1 MKCSSG
7 RLFYARWEMCL
18 EKRNHDVQYCVR
30 LRHML
35 YLLGEVTYIKKHKLR
50 IGDKD
55 KEKDIVKQKNI
66 A

>member
-1 MKCSSG
+1 
-7 RLFYARWEMCL
+7 
-18 EKRNHDVQYCVR
+18 
-30 LRHML
+30 ML
-35 YLLGEVTYIKKHKLR
+35 YLLGKVTYIKKHKLR